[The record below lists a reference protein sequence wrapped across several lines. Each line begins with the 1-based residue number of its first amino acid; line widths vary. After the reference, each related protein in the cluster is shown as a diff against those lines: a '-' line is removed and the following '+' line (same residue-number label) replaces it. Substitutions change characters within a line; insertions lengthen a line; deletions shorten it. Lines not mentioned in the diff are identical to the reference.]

1 MDQEADAVVRFWLIY
16 IGKKVCFKNILK
28 EVENFLFFLFE
39 INIILMFL
47 DYFDAV
53 MLKVMF

>member
-28 EVENFLFFLFE
+28 ELKIFYFFYLKLILF
-39 INIILMFL
+39 
-47 DYFDAV
+47 
-53 MLKVMF
+53 